1 MADPFTNIAA
11 HLPEMARLQP
21 ETPALFSPVG
31 RHPDGSP
38 RYTATSYRQLDA
50 ESDRI
55 AHALETIGIGRGV
68 RTVLMLLPGQE
79 FFALTLALF
88 KVGAIPILID
98 PGMGIRNLK
107 VCIAEA
113 EPTAFIGIPKAHL
126 ARCLLGWGK
135 ATLQILLTV
144 GSCRFWGGTTLARL
158 RNTIPAG
165 RPYVMA
171 ATASDETAAIL
182 FTSGSTGI
190 PKGAVYSHA
199 NFSAQVAALR
209 DLYAIRPGEI
219 DLPTFPLFALFAP
232 ALGMTSVLPEMDFTR
247 PAQVD
252 PRKIITAIQTFKIT
266 SMFGSPALINR
277 VSLYGCEH
285 GVKLPSLQR
294 VISAGAPV
302 PATVLARFATMLDG
316 GAQIFTPYGA
326 TEALPVCSIGS
337 DEILAETR
345 ALTEQ
350 GQGVCVGRPV
360 PGIQLEIIAI
370 SDEPL
375 PRWSDSLK
383 VPAGAIGEI
392 AVKGAQVT
400 RSYHNRPTSTA
411 LAKIADPQGGFFHRM
426 GDLGYCDEG
435 GRIWFCG
442 RKSHRVRTAG
452 GPLFT
457 IPCEGIFN
465 THPAVFRTALVG
477 IGPPGRQRPVL
488 CVELEKGISPTQQSE
503 IRAELRALG
512 QEHAQTRP
520 IATFLFHP
528 AFPVDI
534 RHNAK
539 IFREKLALWA
549 EKECRGDS

>member
-1 MADPFTNIAA
+1 MAGAFTNIAA

-21 ETPALFSPVG
+21 ETPALFCPVG
-31 RHPDGSP
+31 RNPDGSP
-38 RYTATSYRQLDA
+38 RYSQTTYRELED
-50 ESDRI
+50 ESNRI
-55 AHALETIGIGRGV
+55 AHALETLGIGRGV
-68 RTVLMLLPGQE
+68 RTVLMVPPSAE
-79 FFALTLALF
+79 FFALTFALF

-98 PGMGIRNLK
+98 PGMGIKNLK

-113 EPTAFIGIPKAHL
+113 EPTAFIGVPKAHL

-135 ATLQILLTV
+135 ASVKILLTV
-144 GSCRFWGGTTLARL
+144 GSCRLWGGTTLARL
-158 RNTIPAG
+158 LNTSPVD
-165 RPYVMA
+165 RPYAMA
-171 ATASDETAAIL
+171 ATVSDETAAIL
-182 FTSGSTGI
+182 FTSGSTGV
-190 PKGAVYSHA
+190 PKGAVYSHG

-209 DLYAIRPGEI
+209 ELYTIRPGEI

-247 PAQVD
+247 PALVD
-252 PRKIITAIQTFKIT
+252 PQKIITAIQTFKIT

-277 VSLYGCEH
+277 VSLYGREH

-302 PATVLARFATMLDG
+302 PATVLERFATMLAD

-337 DEILAETR
+337 AEILGETC

-360 PGIQLEIIAI
+360 AGIELEIITI
-370 SDEPL
+370 SDEPI
-375 PRWSDSLK
+375 PRWDDSLK
-383 VPAGAIGEI
+383 VSPGAIGEI

-400 RSYHNRPTSTA
+400 SGYHNRPTSTA
-411 LAKIADPQGGFFHRM
+411 LAKIADPRGGFFHRM
-426 GDLGYCDEG
+426 GDLGYRDEI

-442 RKSHRVRTAG
+442 RKSHRIETSD

-465 THPAVFRTALVG
+465 THPAVYRTALVG
-477 IGPPGRQRPVL
+477 IGPVGSQRPVL
-488 CVELEKGISPTQQSE
+488 CVELEKGIDPAQQKE
-503 IRAELRALG
+503 IRAELLALG
-512 QEHAQTRP
+512 QQYEQTRM
-520 IATFLFHP
+520 IVTILFHS

-549 EKECRGDS
+549 ASQVAS

>member
-1 MADPFTNIAA
+1 MAGPFTNIAA

-21 ETPALFSPVG
+21 ETPAIFCPVG
-31 RHPDGSP
+31 HHPDGSP
-38 RYTATSYRQLDA
+38 RYSCTTYRQLDQ
-50 ESDRI
+50 ESNRI
-55 AHALETIGIGRGV
+55 AHALEALGIRRGV
-68 RTVLMLLPGQE
+68 RTVLMVPPSRE
-79 FFALTLALF
+79 FFALTFALF
-88 KVGAIPILID
+88 KVGAVPILID
-98 PGMGIRNLK
+98 PGMGIKNLK
-107 VCIAEA
+107 ACIAEA

-135 ATLQILLTV
+135 PTLQILLTV
-144 GSCRFWGGTTLARL
+144 GSFRLWGGTSLGRL
-158 RNTIPAG
+158 TAALPSD
-165 RPYVMA
+165 RPYA
-171 ATASDETAAIL
+171 LASTASDETAAIL
-182 FTSGSTGI
+182 FTSGSTGV

-209 DLYAIRPGEI
+209 ELYAIRPGEI

-252 PRKIITAIQTFKIT
+252 PRKIITAIQAFQIT
-266 SMFGSPALINR
+266 SMFGSPALLNR
-277 VSLYGCEH
+277 VSLYGREH
-285 GVKLPSLQR
+285 DIRLPSLQR

-302 PATVLARFATMLDG
+302 PAAVLERFAAMLEN

-345 ALTEQ
+345 SLTEQ
-350 GQGVCVGRPV
+350 GKGICVGRPV
-360 PGIQLEIIAI
+360 AGTELEIIAI
-370 SDEPL
+370 SDEPI
-375 PRWSDSLK
+375 PCWDDALK
-383 VPAGAIGEI
+383 VSPAAIGEI
-392 AVKGAQVT
+392 AVKGEQVT

-411 LAKIADPQGGFFHRM
+411 LAKIVDPRGGFYHRM
-426 GDLGYCDEG
+426 GDLGYRDDA
-435 GRIWFCG
+435 GRVWFCG
-442 RKSHRVRTAG
+442 RKSHRVCTAS

-465 THPAVFRTALVG
+465 SHPDVYRTALVG

-488 CVELEKGISPTQQSE
+488 CVELEKGVDPAQQGK
-503 IRAELRALG
+503 IRAELLALG
-512 QEHAQTRP
+512 QEHAQTRS
-520 IATFLFHP
+520 IGTFLFHP

-549 EKECRGDS
+549 AGQVTP